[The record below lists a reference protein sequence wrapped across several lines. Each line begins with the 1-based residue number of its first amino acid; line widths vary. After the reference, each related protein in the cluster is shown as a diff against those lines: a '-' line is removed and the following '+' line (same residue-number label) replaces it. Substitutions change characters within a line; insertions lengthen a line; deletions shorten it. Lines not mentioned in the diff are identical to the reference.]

1 MYFAV
6 CMIYPFLKK
15 ITNKQTTVREGS
27 LRLGQMRKGHQGC
40 LWFGKKPREA
50 TLIRFDQGTKL
61 AKDGSAE
68 RPPQKPLVQRQDA
81 APGQVAPWG
90 IF

>member
-1 MYFAV
+1 MSKSDEERSSG
-6 CMIYPFLKK
+6 MLMM
-15 ITNKQTTVREGS
+15 REET
-27 LRLGQMRKGHQGC
+27 
-40 LWFGKKPREA
+40 REA
-50 TLIRFDQGTKL
+50 TLFRFDQGTKL

-81 APGQVAPWG
+81 APRRVAPWG